1 MNKQKVQIFKQILYW
16 SLKAKNALKL
26 VSMYLKENMQ
36 NQTISELYTDD
47 KKTTYSSNPN
57 AFLKSAKNLYE
68 KLYTKRQPPK
78 LPLLNSK
85 TATSELFSKIPNRM
99 KISN

>member
-1 MNKQKVQIFKQILYW
+1 
-16 SLKAKNALKL
+16 
-26 VSMYLKENMQ
+26 MYLKENMQ

-68 KLYTKRQPPK
+68 KLYTKKQPPK
-78 LPLLNSK
+78 LPLLNFLAKFLTEWKSQIK
-85 TATSELFSKIPNRM
+85 NFTVAGLKFL
-99 KISN
+99 

>member
-1 MNKQKVQIFKQILYW
+1 MQILYW
-16 SLKAKNALKL
+16 SLEAKNALKF

-57 AFLKSAKNLYE
+57 AFLKLAKNFYDFTPRDNL
-68 KLYTKRQPPK
+68 Q
-78 LPLLNSK
+78 NCH
-85 TATSELFSKIPNRM
+85 F
-99 KISN
+99 